1 MASAVKTATTA
12 TTWMLREALRNAKVG
27 LARRAARV
35 QEWRRFW
42 DSYQRY
48 SELPGSAASPEFLFP
63 CLGED
68 IGETPVEPTYFFQD
82 AWAFERI
89 VAAHPPRHVDVGS
102 HHRFV
107 SFLSK
112 VVPTAMVDLRP
123 LRAHMD
129 SIGFVEGSIL
139 DLPFPD
145 ASLPS
150 VSSICVVEHI
160 GLGRYGDPLDP
171 RGTEKAMEEL
181 KRVIAPGGDLY
192 VSLPVDDVDREYFN
206 AHRVFTE
213 ETALRL
219 FEPFDVVERRYVHG
233 YGFFEERQPGPG
245 VGCYH
250 LRRPES

>member
-1 MASAVKTATTA
+1 MASPVKTA

-27 LARRAARV
+27 LARRTVRM

-42 DSYQRY
+42 DSYRRY

-89 VAAHPPRHVDVGS
+89 VAARPTGHVDVGS

-129 SIGFVEGSIL
+129 SIGFVKGSIL

-145 ASLPS
+145 ASLRS

-171 RGTEKAMEEL
+171 RGTEKAVEEL
-181 KRVIAPGGDLY
+181 KRVVAPGGDLY
-192 VSLPVDDVDREYFN
+192 ISLPLDEVDREYFN

-213 ETALRL
+213 ETALR
-219 FEPFDVVERRYVHG
+219 FFAPFDVVERRYIHG

-250 LRRPES
+250 LRRPEN

>member
-1 MASAVKTATTA
+1 MAAPVKTA
-12 TTWMLREALRNAKVG
+12 TTWMLREAVRNAKVG
-27 LARRAARV
+27 LARRTVRI

-48 SELPGSAASPEFLFP
+48 SELPGSAASAEFLYP
-63 CLGED
+63 CIGED
-68 IGETPVEPTYFFQD
+68 TGETPVEPTYFFQD
-82 AWAFERI
+82 AWAFEKI
-89 VAAHPPRHVDVGS
+89 VAARPERHVDVGS

-112 VVPTAMVDLRP
+112 VVPTTMVDLRP
-123 LRAHMD
+123 LRAHME

-139 DLPFPD
+139 ALPFPD
-145 ASLPS
+145 QSVPS

-171 RGTEKAMEEL
+171 HGTEKSLEEL
-181 KRVIAPGGDLY
+181 KRVVAPGGDLY
-192 VSLPVDDVDREYFN
+192 VSLPIAEADREYFN

-213 ETALRL
+213 ETALGM
-219 FEPFDVVERRYVHG
+219 FEPFEVVESRYIYGYEFVEQRRSAA
-233 YGFFEERQPGPG
+233 G

-250 LRRPES
+250 LRRPAA